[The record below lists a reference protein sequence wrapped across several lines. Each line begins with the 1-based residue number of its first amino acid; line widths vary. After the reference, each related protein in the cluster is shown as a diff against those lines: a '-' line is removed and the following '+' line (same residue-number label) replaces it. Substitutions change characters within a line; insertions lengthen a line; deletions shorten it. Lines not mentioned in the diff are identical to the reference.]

1 MHFLTILVRINPA
14 GNITKDTVS
23 AVICDVTKDGR
34 SLFQAG
40 SVHVRI
46 RRDADEQMVLSH
58 VYHRLSNLISVLTVQ
73 VFKDDWSRPSTY
85 QILGD
90 TSILSKMRSGPTPP
104 KMTAFGSAASHGH
117 SHGGASIASNA
128 ASHGHSGATV
138 ASNVASHGHSHGG
151 ASVASNAAS
160 HGHSHSGASHSH
172 GGASHSHNSSVSHE
186 LMYPAA
192 YDSQRMP
199 TAVVPHTQSTAFN
212 SVAPPAHQGHSH
224 LDSGP
229 VDGAANHHG
238 HSH

>member
-1 MHFLTILVRINPA
+1 
-14 GNITKDTVS
+14 
-23 AVICDVTKDGR
+23 
-34 SLFQAG
+34 
-40 SVHVRI
+40 
-46 RRDADEQMVLSH
+46 MVLSH

-90 TSILSKMRSGPTPP
+90 TSLLSKMRPGQTPP

-117 SHGGASIASNA
+117 SHGGTVSSAS
-128 ASHGHSGATV
+128 
-138 ASNVASHGHSHGG
+138 SHGHSHGG

-160 HGHSHSGASHSH
+160 HSHSGAAH
-172 GGASHSHNSSVSHE
+172 SHSHNSGVSHE

-212 SVAPPAHQGHSH
+212 SVAAPAHQGHSH
-224 LDSGP
+224 LDSST
-229 VDGAANHHG
+229 VDGATHHHG